1 MGVIRGSSY
10 YTVVDGPTWTQAE
23 ANAVV
28 LGGHLVSIENADEN
42 QTVQQVAKSY
52 FAGLGSYYDGAQ
64 KYYVR
69 GNREQSSDL
78 WIGLKG
84 TGSCL
89 LYTSP
94 SPRDAHESRMPS
106 SA

>member
-28 LGGHLVSIENADEN
+28 LGGHLVSIESADEN

-52 FAGLGSYYDGAQ
+52 FAGLRYYYDGAQ
-64 KYYVR
+64 
-69 GNREQSSDL
+69 
-78 WIGLKG
+78 
-84 TGSCL
+84 
-89 LYTSP
+89 
-94 SPRDAHESRMPS
+94 
-106 SA
+106 